1 MRRASKVIIL
11 ATALVLV
18 IAFALLRVLGGE
30 EAPRQPVEFDHWQH
44 VTKEDGPQIACD
56 SCHEHAAGGP
66 HATTPNI
73 ITCIVCHE
81 TMMTESPEIQKLTA
95 ISERGEQ
102 PRWVRIYWFEREA
115 NVFFTHKPHVAAQI
129 DCAVCHGDVK
139 QMHRLRRE
147 VDQTMGWCI
156 DCHRQRQASVDCYAC
171 HR

>member
-1 MRRASKVIIL
+1 MRKASKVILL
-11 ATALVLV
+11 AAALVFV
-18 IAFALLRVLGGE
+18 IAFALLRVRGGA

-56 SCHEHAAGGP
+56 SCHEHAANGP
-66 HATTPNI
+66 YATTPNI
-73 ITCIVCHE
+73 STCMVCHE
-81 TMMTESPEIQKLTA
+81 SMMTESPEVQKLAA

-115 NVFFTHKPHVAAQI
+115 NVFFTHKPHVAAEI
-129 DCAVCHGDVK
+129 DCAVCHGDVSNT
-139 QMHRLRRE
+139 HRLRRE

-156 DCHRQRQASVDCYAC
+156 DCHRQRQASIDCYAC